1 MAAFI
6 IKETRMVSAAEQ
18 MAANTSWA
26 ALGKATDLRNRILF
40 TLGLLIVYRIGTF
53 IPVPGIDGIALR
65 EFMEQ
70 AQQGIGG
77 ILTMFTGGALGRMGI
92 FALGIM
98 PYISASIIVQ
108 LLTSMVPSL
117 EQLKKEGEAGRKK
130 IAQYTRYGTVF
141 LATFQAYGL
150 AVSLEAGDLVTDPGW
165 FFRAS
170 CVITLVGGTMFLM
183 WLGEQITARGVG
195 NGISLIIFVGIIAE
209 VPAALAQFFASGR
222 SGAISPAVI
231 VGVILMV
238 IAVIMFV
245 VFMERALRKI
255 TIQYPRRQMG
265 MKIAEAQSSHLPV
278 KVNPSGVIPA
288 IFASSLLLLPTTIS
302 TFSGQQTGPVMS
314 TILAYFG
321 PGQPLY
327 LLFFGAMIVFFAYFY
342 TFNVSFKVDDVAD
355 NLKNQ
360 NGFVPGIRPGK
371 KTAEYLEYVVNRVL
385 VLGSAYL
392 TAVCLLPEILRG
404 QFAIPFYFGGTS
416 VLIVVSVT
424 MDTIQQV
431 QSHLLA
437 HQYEGLIQ
445 KSQLRGKGKAK
456 GKRRSPARR

>member
-1 MAAFI
+1 
-6 IKETRMVSAAEQ
+6 MVSAVEQ

-40 TLGLLIVYRIGTF
+40 TLGLLIVYRLGTF
-53 IPVPGIDGIALR
+53 IPVPGIDALALR
-65 EFMEQ
+65 DFMEQ

-77 ILTMFTGGALGRMGI
+77 MLSMFTGGALGRMGI

-108 LLTSMVPSL
+108 LMTSMVPKL
-117 EQLKKEGEAGRKK
+117 EQLKKEGEQGRKK
-130 IAQYTRYGTVF
+130 ISQFTRYGTVL
-141 LATFQAYGL
+141 LATLQAYGL
-150 AVSLEAGDLVTDPGW
+150 AASLEAGDLVTDPGL
-165 FFRAS
+165 FFRLS
-170 CVITLVGGTMFLM
+170 CIITLVGGTMFLM
-183 WLGEQITARGVG
+183 WLGEQITARGIG

-209 VPAALAQFFASGR
+209 IPAALAQFFASGR

-231 VGVILMV
+231 VAVLVMIV
-238 IAVIMFV
+238 CTIAFV

-255 TIQYPRRQMG
+255 IIQYPRRQVG
-265 MKIAEAQSSHLPV
+265 MKVMEGQNSHLPV
-278 KVNPSGVIPA
+278 KVNPAGVIPA
-288 IFASSLLLLPTTIS
+288 IFASSLLLLPTTVS
-302 TFSGQQTGPVMS
+302 TFSGSETSPIMS

-321 PGQPLY
+321 PGQPMY
-327 LLFFGAMIVFFAYFY
+327 LAFFTAMIVFFTYFY
-342 TFNVSFKVDDVAD
+342 SFNVSFKPDDVAD

-371 KTAEYLEYVVNRVL
+371 KTAEHLEYVLNRLL
-385 VLGSAYL
+385 VLGSGYL
-392 TAVCLLPEILRG
+392 AAVCLLPEILRG
-404 QFAIPFYFGGTS
+404 QLAIPFYFGGTS

-437 HQYEGLIQ
+437 HQYESLIQ
-445 KSQLRGKGKAK
+445 KSQIRGKGKARKRK
-456 GKRRSPARR
+456 GPARK

>member
-1 MAAFI
+1 
-6 IKETRMVSAAEQ
+6 
-18 MAANTSWA
+18 MAANMSWGA
-26 ALGKATDLRNRILF
+26 FGKATELRSRILF
-40 TLGLLIVYRIGTF
+40 TLGLLCVYRLGTY
-53 IPVPGIDGIALR
+53 IPVPGIDGGALR
-65 EFMEQ
+65 DFMEQ
-70 AQQGIGG
+70 AATGIGG
-77 ILTMFTGGALGRMGI
+77 ILNMFTGGAISRMGI

-108 LLTSMVPSL
+108 LMTAMVPQL
-117 EQLKKEGEAGRKK
+117 EQLKKEGEQGRKK
-130 IAQYTRYGTVF
+130 INQYTRYGTVL

-150 AVSLEAGDLVTDPGW
+150 AVSLEAGDLVTDPGL
-165 FFRAS
+165 FFRAA

-183 WLGEQITARGVG
+183 WLGEQITQRGIG

-231 VGVILMV
+231 IGVILMV
-238 IAVIMFV
+238 VAVIAFV
-245 VFMERALRKI
+245 VFMERSLRKI
-255 TIQYPRRQMG
+255 HIQYPRRQVG
-265 MKIAEAQSSHLPV
+265 MKVYDGGSSHLPI
-278 KVNPSGVIPA
+278 KVNPAGVIPA
-288 IFASSLLLLPTTIS
+288 IFASSLLLLPTTLA
-302 TFSGQQTGPVMS
+302 TFSGGQSGPVMS

-327 LLFFGAMIVFFAYFY
+327 LLFFGGMIVFFTYFY
-342 TFNVSFKVDDVAD
+342 TANVAFKSEDVAE

-360 NGFVPGIRPGK
+360 NGFIPGIRPGK
-371 KTAEYLEYVVNRVL
+371 RTEEYLDYVVARIL

-392 TAVCLLPEILRG
+392 TAVTLLPEIVRA

-431 QSHLLA
+431 QSHMLA
-437 HQYEGLIQ
+437 HQYEGLIE
-445 KSQLRGKGKAK
+445 KSQLRGKKRGGKK
-456 GKRRSPARR
+456 PARGGNRR

>member
-1 MAAFI
+1 
-6 IKETRMVSAAEQ
+6 MVSAAEQ

-40 TLGLLIVYRIGTF
+40 TLALLIVYRLGTW
-53 IPVPGIDGIALR
+53 IPVPGIDGVALR
-65 EFMEQ
+65 EFMDS
-70 AQQGIGG
+70 AASGLGG
-77 ILTMFTGGALGRMGI
+77 ILSMFTGGALGRMGI

-108 LLTSMVPSL
+108 LLSSMVPSL
-117 EQLKKEGEAGRKK
+117 EQLKKEGEQGRKK
-130 IAQYTRYGTVF
+130 INQYTRFGTVA
-141 LATFQAYGL
+141 LATVQAYGL
-150 AVSLEAGDLVTDPGW
+150 AVSLEAGDLATDPGL
-165 FFRAS
+165 FFRFS
-170 CVITLVGGTMFLM
+170 TLITLVGGTMFLM
-183 WLGEQITARGVG
+183 WLGEQITARGIG
-195 NGISLIIFVGIIAE
+195 NGISLIIFVGIVAE
-209 VPAALAQFFASGR
+209 LPAALAQFLASGR

-231 VGVILMV
+231 VGVIVMVVAV
-238 IAVIMFV
+238 IAFV

-255 TIQYPRRQMG
+255 HIQYPRRQVG
-265 MKIAEAQSSHLPV
+265 MKMYDGGSSHLPV
-278 KVNPSGVIPA
+278 KVNPAGVIPA

-302 TFSGQQTGPVMS
+302 TFSGAQTGPVMS

-327 LLFFGAMIVFFAYFY
+327 LLFFVSMVVFFAYFY
-342 TFNVSFKVDDVAD
+342 TFNVSFKPEDVAD

-371 KTAEYLEYVVNRVL
+371 RTAEYLEYVVNRVL
-385 VLGSAYL
+385 VLGAGYL
-392 TAVCLLPEILRG
+392 AAVTILPEILRG

-437 HQYEGLIQ
+437 HQYEGLIE
-445 KSQLRGKGKAK
+445 KSQLRGKSKKRGKK
-456 GKRRSPARR
+456 GAARR